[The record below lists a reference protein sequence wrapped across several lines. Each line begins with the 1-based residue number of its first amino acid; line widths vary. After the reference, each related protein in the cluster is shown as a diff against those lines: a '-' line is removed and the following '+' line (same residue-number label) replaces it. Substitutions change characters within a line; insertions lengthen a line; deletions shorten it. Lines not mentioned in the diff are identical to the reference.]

1 MFSVYAGQSMETL
14 LETYEKEHT
23 KCYSDRQLR
32 RVVRV
37 PGVQDVEEDK
47 MHLPVLFLGS
57 RNLDFF
63 GSRNQSHGRTR
74 PHRPHKKWLIAS
86 LPLASAR
93 LLRDPVPG
101 CVSHNSWITL
111 CRAYRNSFSLE

>member
-1 MFSVYAGQSMETL
+1 MFSAYAGQSIETL

-37 PGVQDVEEDK
+37 PRVQDIEDK

-57 RNLDFF
+57 RNQIFF

-74 PHRPHKKWLIAS
+74 LRHPHKKWLIAS
-86 LPLASAR
+86 LPLASGR

-101 CVSHNSWITL
+101 CVSHNS
-111 CRAYRNSFSLE
+111 